1 MHNISQNPI
10 VVIWAMGH
18 DPFMVEIQARDVD
31 IPIIQYEYGS
41 PLVLYH
47 IIYPI

>member
-10 VVIWAMGH
+10 VVIWGMT
-18 DPFMVEIQARDVD
+18 PFMVEIQVRDVD
-31 IPIIQYEYGS
+31 IPIIQYEYGL

-47 IIYPI
+47 IIDPI